1 MIKQYFG
8 FLKEVIDKI
17 DRQQINDLIHEL
29 YALRKRG
36 GRLFILGV
44 GGSAANASHAVN
56 DFRKLCEIEAYC
68 PTDNVAELT
77 SLINDSSWDDS
88 YVGWLDR
95 SNPTKNDMILILSIG
110 GGNKKEKVSLN
121 IVKALDYAKKIK
133 IKTAGIVGRDGGYTK
148 KVADVCVLVPNLYP
162 LLVTPIVDSMQNMIL
177 HTIFFHPTLNVNPG
191 KWESIDQK

>member
-1 MIKQYFG
+1 MIKQYFEK
-8 FLKEVIDKI
+8 LKEVLDKI

-29 YALRKRG
+29 YALRERG

-56 DFRKLCEIEAYC
+56 DFRKLCRIEAYC

-77 SLINDSSWDDS
+77 SLINDSGWEDS
-88 YVGWLDR
+88 YIGWLDR
-95 SNPTKNDMILILSIG
+95 SNLTKNDMILILSVG
-110 GGNKKEKVSLN
+110 GGNKKERVSLN

-148 KVADVCVLVPNLYP
+148 RFADVCVLIPNLYP
-162 LLVTPIVDSMQNMIL
+162 LLVTPIAESMQLIIL